1 MNKTVYFRK
10 ISFGVLLGIVLAGQA
25 FAADEDLRILRQGAL
40 GAGVGAVSSYAS
52 GGKAGKGALIG
63 AGTAVIG
70 NAVLGILTESPRQ
83 QVQQVQR
90 VQQVQMVQPVYYS
103 QPVMVQERTPRHKHR
118 HHEHRPQTVYVYRAE
133 PMYVYRA
140 SPRSC

>member
-10 ISFGVLLGIVLAGQA
+10 ISFGVLLGLVFAGHA
-25 FAADEDLRILRQGAL
+25 FAAEEDLRIIRQGVL

-63 AGTAVIG
+63 AGTQVIG

-83 QVQQVQR
+83 QVRQVQ
-90 VQQVQMVQPVYYS
+90 QVQPVYYA
-103 QPVMVQERTPRHKHR
+103 QPVYAQPARRTHKHHR
-118 HHEHRPQTVYVYRAE
+118 IHRPQTVYVYRAV
-133 PMYVYRA
+133 PMTVYSA
-140 SPRSC
+140 APRNC

>member
-1 MNKTVYFRK
+1 MYKTVYFRK
-10 ISFGVLLGIVLAGQA
+10 ISLGVLLGLVFAGQA
-25 FAADEDLRILRQGAL
+25 FADEDNLRILRQGAL

-63 AGTAVIG
+63 AGTEVLG

-83 QVQQVQR
+83 QVQQVQ
-90 VQQVQMVQPVYYS
+90 PVYYS
-103 QPVMVQERTPRHKHR
+103 QPVYVQERTRHHHR
-118 HHEHRPQTVYVYRAE
+118 HHGHRPETVYVYRAE
-133 PMYVYRA
+133 PMYVYSA